1 MKNKFNLEKNVQ
13 RNGGRKPR
21 SAGFQTCCV
30 AGFQIGVARKCRT
43 RPNVARPAGLETGD
57 TADLEVCAT
66 SSGRRRDTNRAARFF
81 LTILFSILAL
91 AGARAQEINIIQDK
105 DRFSQKPVPI
115 SISGFT
121 GEGAEVLKFDLYV
134 QGFSFVSPD
143 AAQYQISGSDAGEV
157 TGTLTDKFAKR
168 AIFSRSYNGASLR
181 RQAHALADDIV
192 EAVTGKKGVGQS
204 QIAFKSQPG
213 VGNGEIYI
221 ADFDGHG
228 AQALTSD
235 NSIVAKPSWVP
246 GKRALYYTSYLRGNP
261 DIYYNSLS
269 GQRKVIANYSGL
281 NTSAAVSPDGAKIA
295 MVLSKSGSP
304 NIWVCDADGKNLK
317 RVTTGSEDSSPSWS
331 PNGDWIC
338 FAGKIDGRRRLAKVS
353 VNGGKP
359 VPFNTA
365 GVPNPTE
372 PDWSPDGK
380 WIAFTS
386 MAGGFDICVLAADG
400 SIAPVTLVA
409 GENPSWAPN
418 SRTLVFNH
426 AGGRGQVLSVLDV
439 FTKQYKDCARAAG
452 SNSQPAWAK

>member
-1 MKNKFNLEKNVQ
+1 MKKINLK
-13 RNGGRKPR
+13 KLF
-21 SAGFQTCCV
+21 AIGF
-30 AGFQIGVARKCRT
+30 
-43 RPNVARPAGLETGD
+43 
-57 TADLEVCAT
+57 AT
-66 SSGRRRDTNRAARFF
+66 
-81 LTILFSILAL
+81 LTL
-91 AGARAQEINIIQDK
+91 AGVRAQEIQITHEG
-105 DRFSQKPVPI
+105 DRFGQKPIPI

-143 AAQYQISGSDAGEV
+143 AAQYSISGGDAGEV
-157 TGTLTDKFAKR
+157 SGTLTDKFAKR
-168 AIFSRSYNGASLR
+168 AIFSRTYNGASVR

-192 EAVTGKKGVGQS
+192 EAVTGKKGIGATS
-204 QIAFKSQPG
+204 KSKIAYKSQPSG
-213 VGNGEIYI
+213 GEGEIYV

-228 AQALTSD
+228 AQAVTSD
-235 NSIVAKPSWVP
+235 GSIVAKPAWAP
-246 GKRALYYTSYLRGNP
+246 GKMAVYYTSYVRGNP
-261 DIYYNSLS
+261 DIYYHGLSS
-269 GQRKVIANYSGL
+269 GQRRAIANYSGL
-281 NTSAAVSPDGAKIA
+281 NTSASVSPDGTKIA
-295 MVLSKSGSP
+295 MVLSKSGSA
-304 NIWVCDADGKNLK
+304 NIWVCDADGKNLS

-353 VNGGKP
+353 AGGGKP
-359 VPFNTA
+359 IPFSTA

-386 MAGGFDICVLAADG
+386 MASGFDICVLAVDG